1 MTTYDELKANLQS
14 FRRELLKWKDVQ
26 QLSRKMSI
34 YSNLRSH
41 VISAIGQVNDQIKA
55 AIRELASSYALE
67 LYISK
72 QLSNLGLKQ
81 VEFEYSDGKITLDGL
96 DATTHEVPNFPQMKI
111 TDEELNEL
119 TSGKREFITDYWK
132 SRVLLRVAAEN
143 SSSVGEPDEEDA
155 LFAYFYAQ
163 GITPLSMHTVDYSS
177 IFGEDIIFEAPFY
190 TAIDAE
196 MSAMLKLIEVEA
208 YSYLYGWAW
217 SNSLGNYQVI
227 LGLDVQPTLKI
238 ADASDETKVR
248 KTTSAYLLNAY
259 NYFSF
264 DVAIVVDGYVV
275 PVPANKHVLVAV
287 MLELTGFGGITTLKS
302 VEL

>member
-111 TDEELNEL
+111 TDEELNDLLEKLGEDKVEIQRFKGLGEMNPEEL
-119 TSGKREFITDYWK
+119 YSTTMDPKNRRLQQVLIEDAIEADRIFTILMGEKIEPRREFIERNAKY
-132 SRVLLRVAAEN
+132 AEN
-143 SSSVGEPDEEDA
+143 
-155 LFAYFYAQ
+155 
-163 GITPLSMHTVDYSS
+163 I
-177 IFGEDIIFEAPFY
+177 DI
-190 TAIDAE
+190 
-196 MSAMLKLIEVEA
+196 
-208 YSYLYGWAW
+208 
-217 SNSLGNYQVI
+217 
-227 LGLDVQPTLKI
+227 
-238 ADASDETKVR
+238 
-248 KTTSAYLLNAY
+248 
-259 NYFSF
+259 
-264 DVAIVVDGYVV
+264 
-275 PVPANKHVLVAV
+275 
-287 MLELTGFGGITTLKS
+287 
-302 VEL
+302 